1 MIQRLT
7 SLDSCMEFIKDV
19 QQDPVFSDPMLST
32 VEQWENNLLRSV
44 KREDEEA
51 LVVYRDGK
59 LAGFFVFQIT
69 AADRNLEMIVGL
81 SRSAEAYTK
90 IADYLQNQYPGF
102 QADFVFN
109 PRNYLLRELLEQ
121 EGYA

>member
-7 SLDSCMEFIKDV
+7 SLDSVMDFIRDV
-19 QQDPVFSDPMLST
+19 QQDPVFSDPMLAT
-32 VEQWENNLLRSV
+32 DEQWENNLLRSV

-51 LVVYRDGK
+51 LVVYRDGE

-81 SRSAEAYTK
+81 SRSAEAYTE
-90 IADYLQNQYPGF
+90 IADYLQNKYPGF
-102 QADFVFN
+102 
-109 PRNYLLRELLEQ
+109 
-121 EGYA
+121 